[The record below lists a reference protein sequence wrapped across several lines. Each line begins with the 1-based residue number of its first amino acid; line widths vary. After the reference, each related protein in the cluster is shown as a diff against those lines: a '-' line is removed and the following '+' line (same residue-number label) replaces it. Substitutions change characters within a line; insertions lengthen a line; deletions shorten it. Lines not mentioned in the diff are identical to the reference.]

1 MFGKKGWDS
10 QLYVFDY
17 KNTKS
22 GHSYPFLVVN
32 APLNAS
38 LDLKKKFQLFLT
50 TVYIYANVS
59 ISCSHYFSL
68 CNVSALNLSYF
79 S

>member
-22 GHSYPFLVVN
+22 GHSYPFLLVN
-32 APLNAS
+32 VPLNAS
-38 LDLKKKFQLFLT
+38 LDFLK
-50 TVYIYANVS
+50 
-59 ISCSHYFSL
+59 YF
-68 CNVSALNLSYF
+68 NF
-79 S
+79 F

>member
-17 KNTKS
+17 KVLKVVRD
-22 GHSYPFLVVN
+22 YPFLLVN
-32 APLNAS
+32 AQLNSS
-38 LDLKKKFQLFLT
+38 LDFWK
-50 TVYIYANVS
+50 
-59 ISCSHYFSL
+59 YF
-68 CNVSALNLSYF
+68 NF